1 MRKTQ
6 EVFIGSTFTAMAAGD
21 VNVSALAAGA
31 MVAYNQ
37 DRDGAISTADQYFSI
52 AQADTDFQSR
62 SSMPIYLGQIK
73 RVTKKAYAAATK
85 QQTTLT
91 IAAADVSNN
100 AEYTIGIGRN
110 NQPDFVNA
118 FRQYASIISQAA
130 ATNVN
135 IATDIVAKV
144 NADPSLP
151 VTAANGGTNVITFT
165 SKSPVDTFTIFK
177 AVGLS
182 SASVVA
188 LTVAADPGSGTLAQV
203 RAHELLS
210 VEYRGNINRSEFT
223 TPYRS
228 YVNAAAGYVQY
239 TIEHAER
246 TDIDL
251 SNTSNEAIVD
261 LTVYI
266 DKDAAGANF
275 TNFEAIFT
283 AIGVPVTTI
292 TG

>member
-1 MRKTQ
+1 VFADAG
-6 EVFIGSTFTAMAAGD
+6 EVIVAAG
-21 VNVSALAAGA
+21 
-31 MVAYNQ
+31 
-37 DRDGAISTADQYFSI
+37 
-52 AQADTDFQSR
+52 
-62 SSMPIYLGQIK
+62 
-73 RVTKKAYAAATK
+73 
-85 QQTTLT
+85 
-91 IAAADVSNN
+91 
-100 AEYTIGIGRN
+100 
-110 NQPDFVNA
+110 
-118 FRQYASIISQAA
+118 
-130 ATNVN
+130 
-135 IATDIVAKV
+135 
-144 NADPSLP
+144 
-151 VTAANGGTNVITFT
+151 
-165 SKSPVDTFTIFK
+165 
-177 AVGLS
+177 
-182 SASVVA
+182 
-188 LTVAADPGSGTLAQV
+188 PGSGTLAQV